1 MTPLASP
8 LSSRAPDK
16 TTRGKNLSLPSVDLR
31 KGQRSQPSRC
41 TLPHDT
47 AHSQRDLKQ
56 KKTIK
61 TKQNKKNQKQL
72 KDLKQELAALRVA
85 KVTGGAANKLAKI
98 KSVRKGVARVLTVI
112 SQERRQAIR
121 SQLAGSKYLP
131 LDLRPKKTR
140 AIRKRLTKH
149 PREAKT
155 VKAAKKAAAFPR
167 RKYAVK
173 A

>member
-1 MTPLASP
+1 M
-8 LSSRAPDK
+8 
-16 TTRGKNLSLPSVDLR
+16 
-31 KGQRSQPSRC
+31 
-41 TLPHDT
+41 
-47 AHSQRDLKQ
+47 
-56 KKTIK
+56 
-61 TKQNKKNQKQL
+61 
-72 KDLKQELAALRVA
+72 
-85 KVTGGAANKLAKI
+85 
-98 KSVRKGVARVLTVI
+98 LTVI
-112 SQERRQAIR
+112 SQERRSAIR

-149 PREAKT
+149 QREAKT

>member
-1 MTPLASP
+1 LTEAH
-8 LSSRAPDK
+8 R
-16 TTRGKNLSLPSVDLR
+16 R
-31 KGQRSQPSRC
+31 KR
-41 TLPHDT
+41 
-47 AHSQRDLKQ
+47 
-56 KKTIK
+56 
-61 TKQNKKNQKQL
+61 KQNHTKLPPKKKQL

-112 SQERRQAIR
+112 SQERRSAIR

-149 PREAKT
+149 QKEAKT

-173 A
+173 V